1 MTTQE
6 IINSLEADLKRA
18 QQNKGH
24 MVDRQLEILLI
35 NVITRLEIDMATKA
49 EK

>member
-1 MTTQE
+1 MTTEE
-6 IINSLEADLKRA
+6 IINTLKADLKRA

-24 MVDRQLEILLI
+24 MVNRQLKRLLI